1 MPVALLAGFAR
12 RWPALKGL
20 AICRRT
26 LRANDLGHAF
36 GSLPQSAGNAVNA
49 RVAPT
54 NDHNVLAIG
63 IDACLTALKLG
74 ACDLAQVFERE
85 MDARK
90 VSTRNADVAWNIGTG
105 GQDDRIGL
113 GKQLVCM
120 PDRIRIA
127 DELDAALLHE
137 LDALPHDLLGKLHAG
152 DTVAEQ
158 AAGTLVPLV
167 YAHAQTTPRE
177 FPGKGKPRG
186 TRTDDAHEG
195 RRRICGRKRLHA
207 MLPCVIG
214 KQALVIVNGDR
225 IVMQPEVTGG
235 FARRRAHTPRELRE
249 RIRELE
255 TLVRL
260 VETPAIE
267 QVVDLGDEITQR
279 TARHG
284 GHVIEKA
291 ATLAKRHATIHA
303 ATRLL
308 TLLVGGKR
316 QHELPVIR
324 HGLVRGTHAML
335 FACDL
340 KVCSRASHPTPP
352 LSATRRHAPV
362 PPHERSP
369 LPRAASSWQAS
380 CDTRPV

>member
-1 MPVALLAGFAR
+1 MVTASSCSPRLQAVSHGAGHTRPVNSGNGFVSLR
-12 RWPALKGL
+12 RSYASS
-20 AICRRT
+20 RR
-26 LRANDLGHAF
+26 
-36 GSLPQSAGNAVNA
+36 
-49 RVAPT
+49 
-54 NDHNVLAIG
+54 
-63 IDACLTALKLG
+63 
-74 ACDLAQVFERE
+74 
-85 MDARK
+85 
-90 VSTRNADVAWNIGTG
+90 
-105 GQDDRIGL
+105 
-113 GKQLVCM
+113 
-120 PDRIRIA
+120 
-127 DELDAALLHE
+127 
-137 LDALPHDLLGKLHAG
+137 
-152 DTVAEQ
+152 
-158 AAGTLVPLV
+158 
-167 YAHAQTTPRE
+167 
-177 FPGKGKPRG
+177 
-186 TRTDDAHEG
+186 
-195 RRRICGRKRLHA
+195 
-207 MLPCVIG
+207 
-214 KQALVIVNGDR
+214 
-225 IVMQPEVTGG
+225 
-235 FARRRAHTPRELRE
+235 
-249 RIRELE
+249 
-255 TLVRL
+255 
-260 VETPAIE
+260 PAIE